1 MTGGIGSGKSR
12 VASLLGRL
20 LTGIVI
26 SADDVCRELLEAGR
40 EGYLQFV
47 RSGGTQFL
55 DGDGVINRVKLR
67 EKIFADPAL
76 RDQLEA
82 ILHPLVLERIQAV
95 AEDAPD
101 SFVIAEVPL
110 LFERGW
116 QDQFDT
122 IIAVSAPQ
130 DVVVQRV
137 VDRQLDERP
146 DGGGGLLPHGSGLG
160 QRGIESENGDQDAG
174 HRQDGLPEGEPHDVV
189 LGARQGQSGR
199 CVVGV
204 IGIGFPDIVGHS
216 RRLDSLHT

>member
-116 QDQFDT
+116 QDHFDT
-122 IIAVSAPQ
+122 IIAVSSPQ

-137 VDRQLDERP
+137 VDRDRISREDVGKIIAVQMPMEEKNSRADHVI
-146 DGGGGLLPHGSGLG
+146 DNSADW
-160 QRGIESENGDQDAG
+160 QESEKQ
-174 HRQDGLPEGEPHDVV
+174 VV
-189 LGARQGQSGR
+189 DLAARLKKIKSG
-199 CVVGV
+199 
-204 IGIGFPDIVGHS
+204 
-216 RRLDSLHT
+216 

>member
-1 MTGGIGSGKSR
+1 VTGGIGSGKSR

-20 LTGIVI
+20 LGGIVL

-55 DGDGVINRVKLR
+55 DSDGVINRVKLR

-76 RDQLEA
+76 RNQLEA

-95 AEDAPD
+95 AKDAPE

-122 IIAVSAPQ
+122 IIAVSSPEE
-130 DVVVQRV
+130 VVVQRV
-137 VDRQLDERP
+137 VNRDRISREDVGKIIAVQMSMEEKNSRADHVI
-146 DGGGGLLPHGSGLG
+146 DNSADW
-160 QRGIESENGDQDAG
+160 QESEKQLVDLAARLKKIKNG
-174 HRQDGLPEGEPHDVV
+174 
-189 LGARQGQSGR
+189 
-199 CVVGV
+199 
-204 IGIGFPDIVGHS
+204 
-216 RRLDSLHT
+216 

>member
-1 MTGGIGSGKSR
+1 MIVGVTGGIGSGKSR

-137 VDRQLDERP
+137 VDRDRISREDVGKIIAVQMPMEEKNSRADHVI
-146 DGGGGLLPHGSGLG
+146 DNSADW
-160 QRGIESENGDQDAG
+160 QESEKQ
-174 HRQDGLPEGEPHDVV
+174 VV
-189 LGARQGQSGR
+189 DLAARLKKIKSG
-199 CVVGV
+199 
-204 IGIGFPDIVGHS
+204 
-216 RRLDSLHT
+216 

>member
-1 MTGGIGSGKSR
+1 MRVGVTGGIGSGKSR

-137 VDRQLDERP
+137 VDRDRISREDVGKIIAVQMPMEEKNSRADHVI
-146 DGGGGLLPHGSGLG
+146 DNSADW
-160 QRGIESENGDQDAG
+160 QESEKQ
-174 HRQDGLPEGEPHDVV
+174 VV
-189 LGARQGQSGR
+189 DLAARLKKIKSG
-199 CVVGV
+199 
-204 IGIGFPDIVGHS
+204 
-216 RRLDSLHT
+216 

>member
-1 MTGGIGSGKSR
+1 MIVGVTGGIGSGKSR

-122 IIAVSAPQ
+122 IIAVFSPR

-137 VDRQLDERP
+137 VDRDRISREDVGKIIAVQMPMEEKNSRADHVI
-146 DGGGGLLPHGSGLG
+146 DNSADW
-160 QRGIESENGDQDAG
+160 QESEKQ
-174 HRQDGLPEGEPHDVV
+174 VV
-189 LGARQGQSGR
+189 DLAARLKKIKSG
-199 CVVGV
+199 
-204 IGIGFPDIVGHS
+204 
-216 RRLDSLHT
+216 

>member
-1 MTGGIGSGKSR
+1 MIVGVTGGIGSGKSR

-20 LTGIVI
+20 LGGIVI

-82 ILHPLVLERIQAV
+82 ILHPLVLERIQAA

-122 IIAVSAPQ
+122 IIAVSSPQ

-137 VDRQLDERP
+137 VDRDRISPEDVGKIIAVQMSMEEKNSRADHVI
-146 DGGGGLLPHGSGLG
+146 DNSADW
-160 QRGIESENGDQDAG
+160 QESEKQ
-174 HRQDGLPEGEPHDVV
+174 VV
-189 LGARQGQSGR
+189 DLAARLKKIKSG
-199 CVVGV
+199 
-204 IGIGFPDIVGHS
+204 
-216 RRLDSLHT
+216 

>member
-1 MTGGIGSGKSR
+1 LIVGVTGGIGSGKSR

-20 LTGIVI
+20 LGGIVI
-26 SADDVCRELLEAGR
+26 SADEVCRELLEAGR

-82 ILHPLVLERIQAV
+82 ILHPLVLERIQAL
-95 AEDAPD
+95 AKDAPD

-122 IIAVSAPQ
+122 IIAVSSPE

-137 VDRQLDERP
+137 VDRDRISREDVGKIIAVQMSMEEKSSRADHVI
-146 DGGGGLLPHGSGLG
+146 DNSADW
-160 QRGIESENGDQDAG
+160 QESEKQ
-174 HRQDGLPEGEPHDVV
+174 VV
-189 LGARQGQSGR
+189 DLAARLKKIKSG
-199 CVVGV
+199 
-204 IGIGFPDIVGHS
+204 
-216 RRLDSLHT
+216 

>member
-20 LTGIVI
+20 LSAIVI

-47 RSGGTQFL
+47 RSGGSQFL

-76 RDQLEA
+76 RDELEA
-82 ILHPLVLERIQAV
+82 ILHPLVLERIQA
-95 AEDAPD
+95 AAKDAPE

-122 IIAVSAPQ
+122 IISVFSPEE
-130 DVVVQRV
+130 VVVERV
-137 VDRQLDERP
+137 VNRDQISPEDVGKILAVQMPMAEKNSRADHVIDNSADWQ
-146 DGGGGLLPHGSGLG
+146 
-160 QRGIESENGDQDAG
+160 ESEKQLVELA
-174 HRQDGLPEGEPHDVV
+174 
-189 LGARQGQSGR
+189 ARLRKIKSG
-199 CVVGV
+199 
-204 IGIGFPDIVGHS
+204 
-216 RRLDSLHT
+216 

>member
-1 MTGGIGSGKSR
+1 MIVGVTGGIGSGKSR

-130 DVVVQRV
+130 DVVVKRV
-137 VDRQLDERP
+137 VDRDRISREDVGKIIAVQMPMEEKNSRADHVI
-146 DGGGGLLPHGSGLG
+146 DNSADW
-160 QRGIESENGDQDAG
+160 QESEKQ
-174 HRQDGLPEGEPHDVV
+174 VV
-189 LGARQGQSGR
+189 DLAARLKKIKSG
-199 CVVGV
+199 
-204 IGIGFPDIVGHS
+204 
-216 RRLDSLHT
+216 

>member
-1 MTGGIGSGKSR
+1 MIVGVTGGIGSGKSR

-20 LTGIVI
+20 LGGIVI

-137 VDRQLDERP
+137 VDRDRISREDVGKIIAVQMPMEEKNSRADHVI
-146 DGGGGLLPHGSGLG
+146 DNSADW
-160 QRGIESENGDQDAG
+160 QESEKQ
-174 HRQDGLPEGEPHDVV
+174 VV
-189 LGARQGQSGR
+189 DLAARLKKIKSG
-199 CVVGV
+199 
-204 IGIGFPDIVGHS
+204 
-216 RRLDSLHT
+216 